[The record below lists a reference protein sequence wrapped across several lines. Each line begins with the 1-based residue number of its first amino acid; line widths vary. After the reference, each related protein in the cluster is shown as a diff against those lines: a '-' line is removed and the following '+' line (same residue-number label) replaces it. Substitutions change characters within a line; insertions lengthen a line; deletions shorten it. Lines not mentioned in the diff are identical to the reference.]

1 MNITLLGTTDKPSV
15 DSPGRDETRLV
26 TVATQ
31 YNPLQSSTEVK
42 DIYTLSQCS
51 DQSPGWGSAVN

>member
-1 MNITLLGTTDKPSV
+1 MKITLLGTTDKPSV
-15 DSPGRDETRLV
+15 DSSGRDETRLV

-42 DIYTLSQCS
+42 DILYIVSVL
-51 DQSPGWGSAVN
+51 